1 MMRKFIFITLI
12 FLVIFSINCSKKKWE
27 GRIYEEQ
34 GVRVVE
40 SRGSGLWG
48 EKSEKKIKFKEDLSL
63 GVEEGEESLVFYGY
77 PGVAVDPEL
86 NIFVLDTR
94 NHRLLKFDKMGRFI
108 WKTGRRG
115 QGPGEFQNPSQVEIN
130 PSGEICIL
138 DGSSRLHF
146 FDTEGNYKKTLKPKT
161 DIRSF
166 HFLPDERLLLNISV
180 SGQMGVAAEY
190 YSSDGEFFK
199 KFPDEHRYGPKFQGG
214 ASTGEEFR
222 FLGTRIYLS
231 LPSVYEIREYDLDG
245 LLLRKI
251 KRDIALKP
259 PEIDVFEKGFSA
271 RFYDRSGPCYSYRGN
286 MLINELFLAE
296 KKNEEEYTYKRVL
309 DFFNEKGQFLGTYN
323 LPQSTRLALIDSENK
338 FYFVQSEP
346 YPRIIRSTSNIK

>member
-1 MMRKFIFITLI
+1 MRKFIF
-12 FLVIFSINCSKKKWE
+12 FSLVFFVVFSVNCSKKKWE

-48 EKSEKKIKFKEDLSL
+48 EKSEKKVKFKEELSL
-63 GVEEGEESLVFYGY
+63 GVEEGEEYLVFYGY
-77 PGVAVDPEL
+77 PRVAVDPEL

-130 PSGEICIL
+130 PSGDICIL

-146 FDTEGNYKKTLKPKT
+146 FDNEGNYQKTIKPKT
-161 DIRSF
+161 RIRSF

-190 YSSDGEFFK
+190 YSNEGKFLKTFPREFS
-199 KFPDEHRYGPKFQGG
+199 YGPKFQGG

-222 FLGTRIYLS
+222 FLETRIYLS
-231 LPSVYEIREYDLDG
+231 LPYVYEIREYDLDG

-251 KRDIALKP
+251 KRDIMLKP

-271 RFYDRSGPCYSYRGN
+271 SFYDRSGPCHLYRGN
-286 MLINELFLAE
+286 TLINELLLAE
-296 KKNEEEYTYKRVL
+296 KKNEEECTYKRVL